1 MVETFALGRT
11 AKREGERGL
20 ERSPYRHEPVDHEE
34 DWLRPPILALAS
46 LLKLNLLGSESVAR
60 PSRAGAMQNLNGLL
74 SAAFLI
80 LVAAAAAVT
89 GSMVVLGLFDRLF
102 SKKKSP
108 APGTES
114 PSDREQDD
122 DEDDDVLADL
132 HTQQMR
138 QFSAGKGAL

>member
-1 MVETFALGRT
+1 
-11 AKREGERGL
+11 
-20 ERSPYRHEPVDHEE
+20 
-34 DWLRPPILALAS
+34 
-46 LLKLNLLGSESVAR
+46 
-60 PSRAGAMQNLNGLL
+60 MQNLNGLL

-80 LVAAAAAVT
+80 LIAAAAAVT

-122 DEDDDVLADL
+122 DEDGDDDVLADL

>member
-1 MVETFALGRT
+1 MVSTLALGLT
-11 AKREGERGL
+11 AKREQQRGW
-20 ERSPYRHEPVDHEE
+20 ERSPYRHEPVDHGE
-34 DWLRPPILALAS
+34 DWLTPPILALAS

-60 PSRAGAMQNLNGLL
+60 LRRMGTMENLNGLL

-80 LVAAAAAVT
+80 LIAAAAAVT

-108 APGTES
+108 APGPES
-114 PSDREQDD
+114 PGDRDQD
-122 DEDDDVLADL
+122 DEDDDLADL

-138 QFSAGKGAL
+138 KFSAGRGAF